1 MGGRAYLFVI
11 YTLNSSAS
19 AGSSVALTDEN
30 GNVLA
35 SFIPAK
41 QYNNVVISTPSLKN
55 GSSYKLVIG
64 GTVSGADKNGYAS
77 SGSVSSA
84 AQTLDIKLA
93 GITTTFGSGGMS
105 GGMGG
110 GNKGRGGFGGGQA
123 PDMNGGAP
131 GDTNGDNGGAPPDKP
146 NGRMNNSQ

>member
-1 MGGRAYLFVI
+1 M
-11 YTLNSSAS
+11 
-19 AGSSVALTDEN
+19 
-30 GNVLA
+30 
-35 SFIPAK
+35 
-41 QYNNVVISTPSLKN
+41 VISTPSLKI
-55 GSSYKLVIG
+55 GSSYKLAIG

-105 GGMGG
+105 GGNMGGGKGGFGG
-110 GNKGRGGFGGGQA
+110 GNKGEFGGGQA

-131 GDTNGDNGGAPPDKP
+131 GDTNGDNGGAPPDKS